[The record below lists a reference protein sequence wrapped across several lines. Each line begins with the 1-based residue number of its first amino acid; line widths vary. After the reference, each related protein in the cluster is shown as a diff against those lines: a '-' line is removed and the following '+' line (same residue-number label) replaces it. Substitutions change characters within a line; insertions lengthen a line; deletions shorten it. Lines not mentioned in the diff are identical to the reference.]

1 MARKQQ
7 AKPRLKRLSWHA
19 GPARREANPEI
30 QSVERKALGTAEGEA
45 GLSDKDHLGHGDTL
59 QMALS
64 ILLQIHFAGRIAF
77 STKRLACG
85 AAH

>member
-1 MARKQQ
+1 
-7 AKPRLKRLSWHA
+7 
-19 GPARREANPEI
+19 
-30 QSVERKALGTAEGEA
+30 
-45 GLSDKDHLGHGDTL
+45 L